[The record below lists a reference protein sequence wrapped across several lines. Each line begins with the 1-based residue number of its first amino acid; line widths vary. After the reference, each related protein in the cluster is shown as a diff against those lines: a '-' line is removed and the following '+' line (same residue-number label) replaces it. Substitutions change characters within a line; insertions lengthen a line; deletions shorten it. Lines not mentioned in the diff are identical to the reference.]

1 MEMVKVVQAWFINQD
16 LDMFDEDLETP
27 AKARTSNLNEELGQ
41 IDYIFTDKV
50 FLTSLLIGLIDD
62 YRLER

>member
-1 MEMVKVVQAWFINQD
+1 MCQAWFISQD
-16 LDMFDEDLETP
+16 LDMYNADTNTL

-50 FLTSLLIGLIDD
+50 ISS
-62 YRLER
+62 